1 VAQATRGWAWGPS
14 LGHSTDATLVGPG
27 YALRGGG
34 SRDPGRRAVRRP
46 PCTAAWGT
54 CGVLLADISAA
65 SSRGPRRRRGGGRA
79 APIRCLLD
87 KFWTVLAAKMTDDGQ
102 PGEMGW
108 L

>member
-65 SSRGPRRRRGGGRA
+65 RRAGRA
-79 APIRCLLD
+79 AAAAAGGRLRSDVSLINSGQ
-87 KFWTVLAAKMTDDGQ
+87 FWQQK
-102 PGEMGW
+102 
-108 L
+108 